1 MIDANRCQKLID
13 GDEPE
18 TVAEELFVLCFQGA
32 LNNEDLGD
40 LVHHIENEFNEA
52 GQHELEM
59 LILGYCMGQ
68 KQGKINNGTESNQF
82 H

>member
-13 GDEPE
+13 GEDPE
-18 TVAEELFVLCFQGA
+18 TVAEEMFILCFHGA
-32 LNNEDLGD
+32 NENEDLQD
-40 LVHHIENEFNEA
+40 LVIKIENEFNEA

-59 LILGYCMGQ
+59 LILGYAMGQ
-68 KQGKINNGTESNQF
+68 KQRKIDLSIESNEF